1 MIKILINRIKIYQ
14 KEIAIAAK
22 TQWLKDML
30 DKKQRHSRD
39 VTVTLGDFIIQNVKV
54 WELTGESNK
63 AVAKS
68 FRVANTS
75 QMKWLVKP
83 PTEENLKDI
92 I

>member
-1 MIKILINRIKIYQ
+1 
-14 KEIAIAAK
+14 
-22 TQWLKDML
+22 ML